1 MEQKTR
7 TRILKNARNETPH
20 RQRKNQDIRAK
31 TTFGNNE
38 DRTNIIKARTPLN
51 VF

>member
-1 MEQKTR
+1 MEQTTR
-7 TRILKNARNETPH
+7 TLILKNATNETPH
-20 RQRKNQDIRAK
+20 HQRKDQDIRAK

-38 DRTNIIKARTPLN
+38 YRTNNINTRTPLN